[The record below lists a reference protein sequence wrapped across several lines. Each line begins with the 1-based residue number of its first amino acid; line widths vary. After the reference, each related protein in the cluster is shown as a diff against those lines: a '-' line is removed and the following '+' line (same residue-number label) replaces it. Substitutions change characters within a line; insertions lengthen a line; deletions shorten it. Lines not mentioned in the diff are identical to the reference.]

1 MISFEKG
8 IRIEGV
14 PFLLDARTK
23 ADFSFVS
30 HAHFDHTA
38 PHRKVLATPETLLFF
53 RHRYKK
59 MVARALP
66 LHHRQTIEGVKVEL
80 FPSGHILGGAQILL
94 EHGGKRIVYTGDFT
108 LSPGWTSP
116 PAEIPKADIVIMES
130 TYGLPRYQFPTRE
143 EVADLICQKT
153 EESLA
158 KKKTPVFLA
167 YPLGKSQEAAKL
179 LGDRGFAVLVH
190 PSIFALCKIYERCG
204 VVFKN
209 LELLSN
215 QPVTRKVVILPPYL
229 WRSRTAAQIT
239 PKKVFFLSGWGLDGG
254 SRQSFQADEVL
265 PLSDHADFAQLL
277 AYLEES
283 RPEKVYTLHGFV
295 EFAEILRQRGFDA
308 QSLEAPFE
316 SPTLKAA
323 PEAAEFSPS
332 LFNQQS

>member
-8 IRIEGV
+8 IKIEGV

-23 ADFSFVS
+23 ADFAFVS
-30 HAHFDHTA
+30 HAHFDHIA

-59 MVARALP
+59 TTGRALP
-66 LHHRQTIEGVKVEL
+66 LRRKQTIDGVKVEL

-94 EHGGKRIVYTGDFT
+94 EHRGKRIVYTGDFT

-143 EVADLICQKT
+143 EVADLVCRKV
-153 EESLA
+153 EETFA
-158 KKKTPVFLA
+158 EKKTPVFLA

-179 LGDRGFAVLVH
+179 LGDRGHAVLAH
-190 PSIFALCKIYERCG
+190 PSIFAICKIYERCG
-204 VVFKN
+204 VGFKN
-209 LELLSN
+209 LEMLSN
-215 QPVTRKVVILPPYL
+215 QATSRKTVILPPYL
-229 WRSRTAAQIT
+229 WRSRMASQIA

-277 AYLEES
+277 AYLEEAQ
-283 RPEKVYTLHGFV
+283 PEKVYTLHGFV

-308 QSLEAPFE
+308 RSLEAPNE
-316 SPTLKAA
+316 A
-323 PEAAEFSPS
+323 PNLDRIPQTTEFLPS
-332 LFNQQS
+332 LFKQP